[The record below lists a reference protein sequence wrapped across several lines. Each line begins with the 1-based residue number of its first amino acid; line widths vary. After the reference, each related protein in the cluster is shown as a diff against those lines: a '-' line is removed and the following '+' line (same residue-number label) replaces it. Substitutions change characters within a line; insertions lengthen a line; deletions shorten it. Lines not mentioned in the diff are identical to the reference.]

1 MEQRSCKYLAF
12 LEGFFFSHDHQWQLV
27 KAAAGT
33 RAMGPAGSQAFNPLS
48 NLPTR
53 RLKINQNTL
62 GQLLQRVRSLP
73 QETGSSH
80 FA

>member
-1 MEQRSCKYLAF
+1 
-12 LEGFFFSHDHQWQLV
+12 
-27 KAAAGT
+27 
-33 RAMGPAGSQAFNPLS
+33 MGPAGSQAFNPLS

-73 QETGSSH
+73 QATGSSH